1 VVADPGRENLLVP
14 RPVSEH
20 CIVIIAASDLLPAL
34 RQSIDAGGELLAF
47 SDAEALKALEVISRR
62 SPRLVLIERSF
73 AATPRGAALINRI
86 KADPT
91 LTGSEIR
98 VVSSAPEPGPVMS
111 PITASDRSSAAVS
124 LGTSVDPSAATV
136 ATMPRPAL
144 DQRGT
149 RRFLRSRMI
158 GNLEAVADGN
168 AVTLV
173 DLSMAGAQ
181 VVSTVIL
188 KPNQRLRMMLTD
200 PQATIRVNG
209 MVAWASFEIPPDS
222 GPRYRAGVEFLD
234 ADSEAVEAF
243 RLRHHG

>member
-1 VVADPGRENLLVP
+1 
-14 RPVSEH
+14 VSEH

-34 RQSIDAGGELLAF
+34 RQSIDSGSELLAF

-62 SPRLVLIERSF
+62 RPRLVLIERSF

-91 LTGSEIR
+91 LIGSEIR

-111 PITASDRSSAAVS
+111 PLASDQSAGPVS
-124 LGTSVDPSAATV
+124 PVTSVAPTSATV
-136 ATMPRPAL
+136 ATLPRPAF

-149 RRFLRSRMI
+149 RRASRSKMI
-158 GNLEAVADGN
+158 GNVEAVADGN

-181 VVSTVIL
+181 VVSPVIL
-188 KPNQRLRMMLTD
+188 KPNQRLRMTLAD
-200 PQATIRVNG
+200 SQATIRVNG
-209 MVAWASFEIPPDS
+209 MVAWASFEIPPNS

-234 ADSEAVEAF
+234 ADGEAVEAF

>member
-1 VVADPGRENLLVP
+1 M
-14 RPVSEH
+14 SEH

-34 RQSIDAGGELLAF
+34 RQSIDAGGEVLVF

-62 SPRLVLIERSF
+62 RARLVLIERSF

-91 LTGSEIR
+91 LTSSEIR
-98 VVSSAPEPGPVMS
+98 VVSSAPEQGPVAS
-111 PITASDRSSAAVS
+111 PTTASDRSSAPVS
-124 LGTSVDPSAATV
+124 PGASVGPTSSTV
-136 ATMPRPAL
+136 ATMPPPAL

-149 RRFLRSRMI
+149 RRFPRSKMT
-158 GNLEAVADGN
+158 GNVEAIADGN

-188 KPNQRLRMMLTD
+188 KPNQRLRMTLND
-200 PQATIRVNG
+200 SEATIRVNG
-209 MVAWASFEIPPDS
+209 MVAWASFEIPANS

-234 ADSEAVEAF
+234 ADSEAVEAY
-243 RLRHHG
+243 RRRHQS